1 MRLHDA
7 YCSLANFFADVVTKQ
22 NNELTPA
29 LDSGFF
35 GCGISTYIGQA
46 LNITHAR
53 PRRLASKVAE
63 S

>member
-35 GCGISTYIGQA
+35 GCGVCT
-46 LNITHAR
+46 
-53 PRRLASKVAE
+53 
-63 S
+63 